1 MKRTLAA
8 LLGVAALALSQ
19 VSFAQ
24 AQDMGWYVGA
34 SFGQSKFKQFCSD
47 TAGPGA
53 DCDDKDTAIRILGGY
68 QLNRMLAAE
77 IGYSQLGKAKASVPG
92 ASVENKASV
101 FELVGLAGIPIGNAF
116 SVYGKGGVYHGELK
130 GTFTST
136 AFGSSEEKA
145 TNTAFTF
152 GAGVRF
158 DFMRNLALRAEYQRY
173 QGLGD
178 NVSTGQTDIEVLSL
192 GVLWK
197 F

>member
-1 MKRTLAA
+1 MKRTLAVF
-8 LLGVAALALSQ
+8 LGAGALALSQ
-19 VSFAQ
+19 ASF

-34 SFGQSKFKQFCSD
+34 TFGQSKFKQFCSD

-53 DCDDKDTAIRILGGY
+53 DCDDKDKAIRILGGY
-68 QLNRMLAAE
+68 QLNRVLAAE
-77 IGYSQLGKAKASVPG
+77 VGYSQLGKAKASVPG

-101 FELVGLAGIPIGNAF
+101 WELDGIAALPIGSAF
-116 SVYGKGGVYHGELK
+116 SIYGKGGVYHGETK
-130 GTFTST
+130 ATFSST
-136 AFGSSEEKA
+136 AFGSNENKVS
-145 TNTAFTF
+145 NTAFTY

-178 NVSTGQTDIEVLSL
+178 NDSTGQTDIEVLSL